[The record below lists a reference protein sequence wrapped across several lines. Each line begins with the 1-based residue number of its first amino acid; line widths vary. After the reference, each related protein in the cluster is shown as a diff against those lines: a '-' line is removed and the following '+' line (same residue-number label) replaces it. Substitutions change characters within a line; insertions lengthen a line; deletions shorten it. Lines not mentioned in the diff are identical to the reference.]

1 MVDHLVA
8 CDGLIP
14 DSLISGKPDNFR
26 NVAKRLEV
34 PILGELPLVEGVSTS
49 GDSGYPFVLGSAGAL
64 KEAHGTAGASWS
76 DNMLHVAKR
85 VASTL
90 WNNPEVVKK
99 VRHYMSNFEI

>member
-1 MVDHLVA
+1 MDHIVP
-8 CDGLIP
+8 CDDLIS

-49 GDSGYPFVLGSAGAL
+49 GDGGYPFVLGSVGAV
-64 KEAHGTAGASWS
+64 KEAHGTVGASWR
-76 DNMLHVAKR
+76 DNMLQVAKR

-90 WNNPEVVKK
+90 WNNPEVAKK
-99 VRHYMSNFEI
+99 VRYHVSNIEI